1 MDFETIVN
9 EVANGTIIEFPLSS
23 VSFKDDCKLLGT
35 LMFPEH
41 GKIKTYCTG
50 CKSKET
56 FNVQEHI
63 YGWEGSAIQDISS
76 IAINGVQTDG
86 TTKRFTCAF
95 FNVNES
101 SPTFAVQGYCYEKYL
116 LFYSLTCDF
125 DCQTNYVLLL
135 SLDLT
140 KGKMRFSK
148 IGQIPQLHVV
158 GNSDKAEFRPF
169 LEEIDA
175 YDGYMN
181 AMKSHEDHLDAG
193 ACCYLRRVVTSMI
206 KYYKGKCPEDI
217 PDSLKTKDK
226 LTILENKGIIDAD
239 AKEFFDKAYSNLSEG
254 DHNLSEEDDGR
265 YYPDFISAVD
275 MQLEEETSKREHEKK
290 KAEIKRRTNAVSQE
304 IASKK

>member
-23 VSFKDDCKLLGT
+23 PSFKDDCKLLGKF
-35 LMFPEH
+35 MFPEH

-56 FNVQEHI
+56 FEVEEHI
-63 YGWEGSAIQDISS
+63 FSWDGDCITKRETLG
-76 IAINGVQTDG
+76 INGSLVNG
-86 TTKRFTCAF
+86 TTKYSAYALYGE
-95 FNVNES
+95 ES
-101 SPTFAVQGYCYEKYL
+101 QYPSFYVEGNSFPKYL

-135 SLDLT
+135 CLDLT
-140 KGKMRFSK
+140 NGKMRLSK
-148 IGQIPQLHVV
+148 IGQIPPLHVV

-175 YDGYMN
+175 YDDYMN